1 MQVTNV
7 NFFMLMDYVD
17 YNIFLFKTVVL
28 DSPITP
34 IIQII
39 SSNYCLYLNN
49 ILNLGKINVFF

>member
-28 DSPITP
+28 DSPI
-34 IIQII
+34 IQITLI
-39 SSNYCLYLNN
+39 VQIIPN
-49 ILNLGKINVFF
+49 I